1 MSEETSQF
9 EDLLK
14 ADTASMS
21 LEFMAYGAAIGL
33 IVGIAGTLILQ
44 DMLQAVFQ

>member
-9 EDLLK
+9 EELLK

-21 LEFMAYGAAIGL
+21 VEFMAYGAVIGL

-44 DMLQAVFQ
+44 DMVQAVFR

>member
-1 MSEETSQF
+1 MSEETSKF

-14 ADTASMS
+14 AGTASMS
-21 LEFMAYGAAIGL
+21 VEFMAYGAVIGL

-44 DMLQAVFQ
+44 GMLQAVFQ

>member
-14 ADTASMS
+14 AETTRMS
-21 LEFMAYGAAIGL
+21 VEFMAYGAVIGFVVGVASVL
-33 IVGIAGTLILQ
+33 IFQ
-44 DMLQAVFQ
+44 DMLKAVMS

>member
-9 EDLLK
+9 EDLLT

-21 LEFMAYGAAIGL
+21 VEFMAYGAVIGL

-44 DMLQAVFQ
+44 DMLQAVFR

>member
-21 LEFMAYGAAIGL
+21 VEFMAYGAVIGL

-44 DMLQAVFQ
+44 DMLQAVFR

>member
-14 ADTASMS
+14 EETTRMS
-21 LEFMAYGAAIGL
+21 VEFMTYGAVIGL

-44 DMLQAVFQ
+44 DMVRAVFS

>member
-14 ADTASMS
+14 AETTRMS
-21 LEFMAYGAAIGL
+21 VEFMAYGAVLGL
-33 IVGIAGTLILQ
+33 IVGAAGALILQ
-44 DMLQAVFQ
+44 DMLQAVFW